1 LAVYDGAFV
10 RFEGVTFANS
20 SATTFPAVQCYKQSY
35 LELGAVRFGACGF
48 AFAQAADGWI
58 LVNARGSTG
67 ALITFAG
74 NAQVGL
80 VSEVGNG
87 GIDLSGATVTFDGS
101 ISFSGAATSSFINVG
116 EGSYFAAYN
125 TTWSGTFTG
134 RKYYASDFAAAVSQN
149 EIEDIPGSLAGVWAN
164 PIITAPQGRL
174 TLTSATPV
182 TVSDVT
188 AATTVYYTPYTG
200 DYAAVSLNSSN
211 TYEMTTFSEA
221 SLELS
226 ATHHAA
232 NTNYDL
238 FVIRGTSNEVVLCS
252 GPAWTND
259 TTRSAAISRP
269 NGIWANTA
277 SMTVRYGAGANT
289 TKTAAAGEAVYVGT
303 IRTGS
308 AGQTEDSNAKR
319 FVWNAY
325 NRVARSMRVLETTNF
340 WTYSTADWR
349 QMNNSAANQ
358 LAFVRG
364 WDFDAAS
371 ASTSVYCNTASGTVG
386 LGLGIGLDSST
397 AFNAGSLPAYQ
408 DVGTTFSQLHS
419 HYTGFPGLGYHTL
432 RAIERGGASAYFYGD
447 DPATVPMSSGIIGVV
462 SA

>member
-1 LAVYDGAFV
+1 
-10 RFEGVTFANS
+10 
-20 SATTFPAVQCYKQSY
+20 
-35 LELGAVRFGACGF
+35 
-48 AFAQAADGWI
+48 
-58 LVNARGSTG
+58 
-67 ALITFAG
+67 
-74 NAQVGL
+74 
-80 VSEVGNG
+80 
-87 GIDLSGATVTFDGS
+87 
-101 ISFSGAATSSFINVG
+101 
-116 EGSYFAAYN
+116 
-125 TTWSGTFTG
+125 
-134 RKYYASDFAAAVSQN
+134 
-149 EIEDIPGSLAGVWAN
+149 
-164 PIITAPQGRL
+164 
-174 TLTSATPV
+174 
-182 TVSDVT
+182 
-188 AATTVYYTPYTG
+188 
-200 DYAAVSLNSSN
+200 
-211 TYEMTTFSEA
+211 
-221 SLELS
+221 
-226 ATHHAA
+226 
-232 NTNYDL
+232 
-238 FVIRGTSNEVVLCS
+238 
-252 GPAWTND
+252 
-259 TTRSAAISRP
+259 
-269 NGIWANTA
+269 
-277 SMTVRYGAGANT
+277 MTVRYGAGANT